1 MAFQLFTDRARMVV
15 VEARAEA
22 VESGHGTIGTEHVLI
37 GMLRVGAGVA
47 GALLGEFGVTLA
59 AARDKVAAAGPRSG
73 SSAQVGPAAAPAA
86 GTDFSAV
93 RDAIEASF
101 GKGGPRDPGPSPL
114 FTPQARDVLRSASD
128 AAEGLRHRYIG
139 TEHLLLGLLREG
151 DSLACE
157 TLVGLGVD
165 LGELARQV
173 RLRVAP
179 EQTRLQESFKRF
191 NSLAGQLRRYGP
203 DEPRLA
209 EARALRAKTM
219 KDARIEESRAVAE
232 AAIRFANRLDA
243 ASERLEAAIRAV
255 AGPPA

>member
-22 VESGHGTIGTEHVLI
+22 AESGHGAIGTEHVLI
-37 GMLRVGAGVA
+37 GMLRAGAGIA
-47 GALLGEFGVTLA
+47 GALLGEFGVTLEA
-59 AARDKVAAAGPRSG
+59 VRDKVAPAGSRSG
-73 SSAQVGPAAAPAA
+73 APVLVEPAAAPTA
-86 GTDFSAV
+86 GDFSSV

-101 GKGGPRDPGPSPL
+101 AKVAPRDPAMSPV
-114 FTPQARDVLRSASD
+114 FTPQARDVLRYASD
-128 AAEGLRHRYIG
+128 AAEALRHRYIG

-157 TLVGLGVD
+157 TLAGLGVD

-173 RLRVAP
+173 RVRVAP

-191 NSLAGQLRRYGP
+191 NDLAGQLRGYEP

-209 EARALRAKTM
+209 DARALRAKTM

-243 ASERLEAAIRAV
+243 VSERLEAALRAA
-255 AGPPA
+255 AGPPG